1 MTTLGSIGDDEIINI
16 RLNSERPL
24 TIRDDWDSLDTYL
37 WQSISSRGNGEGHY
51 SSLRMEVGNHE

>member
-24 TIRDDWDSLDTYL
+24 TIRDDWDDIDTYL
-37 WQSISSRGNGEGHY
+37 WQSISSRTDEARLAATFDIGGRHQ
-51 SSLRMEVGNHE
+51 